1 MFRFIGKPKQ
11 LIAMLL
17 DLNPDKMYEVKEY
30 KLKRTMSQN
39 GYYWVLLGQLAG
51 ALKVSKPELHNRMLR
66 SYGQIELFGGKAAR
80 LSLPDTDETEEKAL
94 KSETV
99 HMRPTSQTVRLADG
113 VTYRTYVLLKG
124 SSDLNTAEM
133 AQLLDGLIE
142 ECKQS
147 GIETMT
153 PLELAEMRRIEER
166 RNAKHHT
173 A

>member
-1 MFRFIGKPKQ
+1 MFRLIGKPKQ
-11 LIAMLL
+11 LITMLL
-17 DLNPDKMYEVKEY
+17 NLNQDTVYEIREHKE
-30 KLKRTMSQN
+30 KRSMSQN
-39 GYYWVLLGQLAG
+39 AYYWTLLGQLAG
-51 ALKVSKPELHNRMLR
+51 KLKMSKPELHNRMLR
-66 SYGQIELFGGKAAR
+66 SYGQIEIFGGKAAR

-99 HMRPTSQTVRLADG
+99 HMRPTSQTITLADG

-142 ECKQS
+142 ECKQND
-147 GIETMT
+147 IETMT
-153 PLELAEMRRIEER
+153 PKELEELRRIEER
-166 RNAKHHT
+166 RNAKHHS